1 MLACVGAD
9 AVRWPARRGHIPE
22 ETDPTRTGS
31 AREGRAWLA
40 VASVHVGAVLTLFGP
55 ALFGGRLLYF
65 RDICL
70 QYAPA
75 YAWVAE
81 SLRTGVW
88 PLWDPYSNAGEPFL
102 LVYPVDLVLLLVGGE
117 RAPLGWGAALHLF
130 VALLGASA
138 LARRQG
144 MSWAASAVTG
154 AVWGLGGFF
163 VSTLSLVQL
172 GQAAAWAPLVVWSML
187 GAVSRPTGRR
197 LAVLAALLALQVS
210 TLGAEIVLQ
219 TVFVGAVLAV
229 EPVLARDRRRV
240 GRLLLAGVMAAL
252 LAAPALL
259 GVWSMAAGSARERG
273 FSASES
279 LAFSVHPVAMGEMLL
294 PRFLGDPH
302 AFSDRDYWGRVYFP
316 TGFPYLVTLYLGL
329 PALLLAARAGPRW
342 RLWSLAFGGALVA
355 LGAYG
360 PLGLLLGSDVALPL
374 RGPQKALFTTHL
386 ALALLAGFGLDRS
399 RERPRARLL
408 LVIPG
413 AILLGMAFGLE
424 LWPGVVYGALSRL
437 IPPLRD
443 LRGLVAAVE
452 LWPPL
457 WLTSGALALLV
468 GLLLARGGR
477 TAALAGLAVFADL
490 LLVNHSA
497 NPLAPASFY
506 DLRPGVAEMVHSAA
520 AEGRYRWFS
529 YGVAHTPGLL
539 LEPITLRASSDAEL
553 YALDRQTLLARTPA
567 LDGLEAAFDVDRT
580 GFALEGATLGV
591 AETAPEHFRG
601 HYERLRLANVRWVM
615 SFRPLPEDLVRPRRE
630 LKLEEVQ
637 TTLKLYELRR
647 SLPRA
652 FWVPANRDLDSD
664 LEPEIPVRYERL
676 DPHMVRLSAST
687 PPGQVLILDGYDPG
701 WTAEDRSGP
710 LPLRRAL
717 GRYRVL
723 STPGGEQVFTLRYR
737 PAWPRLALFLMAVG
751 FVGVAFLARR

>member
-1 MLACVGAD
+1 MLACAGAD
-9 AVRWPARRGHIPE
+9 AVRWPARRGHIPDE
-22 ETDPTRTGS
+22 MDPTRTGPV
-31 AREGRAWLA
+31 REVRAWLA
-40 VASVHVGAVLTLFGP
+40 LASAHVLAVLALFGP
-55 ALFGGRLLYF
+55 ALFGGHVLYF

-75 YAWVAE
+75 YSWVAE
-81 SLRTGVW
+81 SLRNGVW

-144 MSWAASAVTG
+144 LSWAASGVTG

-163 VSTLSLVQL
+163 LSTFSLVQL
-172 GQAAAWAPLVVWSML
+172 GEAAAWAPLVVWAML

-197 LAVLAALLALQVS
+197 LALLALLLALQVS

-219 TVFVGAVLAV
+219 TVVVGVVLAV
-229 EPVLARDRRRV
+229 EPALVRDRRKV
-240 GRLLLAGVMAAL
+240 GHLVLAVVLAAL

-259 GVWSMAAGSARERG
+259 GVRSMAAGSARERG
-273 FSASES
+273 FSASQS
-279 LAFSVHPVAMGEMLL
+279 LAFSVHPVALGEVLL

-302 AFSDRDYWGRVYFP
+302 AFSNRNYWGRVYFP

-329 PALLLAARAGPRW
+329 PALLLAARAGGRW
-342 RLWSLAFGGALVA
+342 RLWGLALGGALVA
-355 LGAYG
+355 LGTYG
-360 PLGLLLGSDVALPL
+360 PLGPLVGSEVTLPL
-374 RGPQKALFTTHL
+374 RGPQKALFTSHL

-399 RERPRARLL
+399 RERPRPRLS

-413 AILLGMAFGLE
+413 AVLLGLAVGLM
-424 LWPGVVYGALSRL
+424 LWPGAIHGAMSRL
-437 IPPLRD
+437 IPPLQD
-443 LRGLVAAVE
+443 IRGLVAAAE

-468 GLLLARGGR
+468 GLLLPRGGR
-477 TAALAGLAVFADL
+477 TAALAGLAVVADL

-506 DLRPGVAEMVHSAA
+506 DLRPGVAEVVHSAA
-520 AEGRYRWFS
+520 SEGRYRWFS

-539 LEPITLRASSDAEL
+539 LEPSTLRASSDAEL

-580 GFALEGATLGV
+580 GFAPEGATLGV
-591 AETAPEHFRG
+591 HEAAPERFRE
-601 HYERLRLANVRWVM
+601 HYGRLRLANVRWVL
-615 SFRPLPEDLVRPRRE
+615 SFRPLPGDLVRPRRE

-637 TTLKLYELRR
+637 ATLKLYELRR
-647 SLPRA
+647 ALPRA
-652 FWVPANRDLDSD
+652 FWVPAGRDLDSG
-664 LEPEIPVRYERL
+664 LEAQIPVRYERL
-676 DPHMVRLSAST
+676 DPHTVRLSAST
-687 PPGQVLILDGYDPG
+687 PPGLVVILDGYHPD
-701 WTAEDRSGP
+701 WTAEDRSGR
-710 LPLRRAL
+710 LPLQRAL
-717 GRYRVL
+717 GRYRLL
-723 STPGGEQVFTLRYR
+723 STRGGEQVFTLRYR
-737 PAWPRLALFLMAVG
+737 PAWPRLAFLLMVFG